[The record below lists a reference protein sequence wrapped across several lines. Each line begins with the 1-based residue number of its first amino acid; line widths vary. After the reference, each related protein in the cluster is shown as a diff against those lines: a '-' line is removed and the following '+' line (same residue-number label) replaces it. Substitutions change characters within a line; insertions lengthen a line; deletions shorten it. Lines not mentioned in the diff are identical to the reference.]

1 MLPAFEKA
9 VNEPHARCC
18 DRCSD
23 ANQAAW
29 IHVISVRMP
38 FLDPFLLILYINL
51 EFSRDANQWALTFLI
66 LVLSG
71 SCVSYSY

>member
-38 FLDPFLLILYINL
+38 FLDPFLLILYDASILN
-51 EFSRDANQWALTFLI
+51 SRGMPTNEH
-66 LVLSG
+66 
-71 SCVSYSY
+71 